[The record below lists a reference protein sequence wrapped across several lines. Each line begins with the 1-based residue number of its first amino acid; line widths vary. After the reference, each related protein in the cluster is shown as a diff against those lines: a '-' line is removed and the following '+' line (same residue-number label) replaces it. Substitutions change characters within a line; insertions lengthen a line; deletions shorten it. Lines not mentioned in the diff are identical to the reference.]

1 LKQLTKQWQA
11 TSCTPLKI
19 IIIIDF
25 TSQKKTKIIH
35 TNLYLEEW
43 ARFIRKAELYR
54 FIENTLKIDN
64 NGRNFNVV
72 EKKNEFCNK

>member
-1 LKQLTKQWQA
+1 M
-11 TSCTPLKI
+11 C
-19 IIIIDF
+19 
-25 TSQKKTKIIH
+25 KK
-35 TNLYLEEW
+35 W

-54 FIENTLKIDN
+54 FIENTFKIDN